1 MNRIFFIL
9 LKKCLLS
16 NLKYFW
22 NSTSYLESLQQR
34 LLGPDRGVNICFR
47 GAEHL
52 LAVVER
58 LPEVLHVEVLLL
70 ERVPHVL
77 VLALQNIGGCL
88 HGLQLQ
94 PQVLDNVPLVVKL
107 PRKIA

>member
-1 MNRIFFIL
+1 MEL
-9 LKKCLLS
+9 
-16 NLKYFW
+16 
-22 NSTSYLESLQQR
+22 YLECLQQR
-34 LLGPDRGVNICFR
+34 LLGPDRGVNIRLR

-58 LPEVLHVEVLLL
+58 LPQVLHVEVLLL

-94 PQVLDNVPLVVKL
+94 PKVLDNVPLVVKL
-107 PRKIA
+107 PGKIA

>member
-1 MNRIFFIL
+1 MLACTPKISMEL
-9 LKKCLLS
+9 
-16 NLKYFW
+16 
-22 NSTSYLESLQQR
+22 YLECLQQR
-34 LLGPDRGVNICFR
+34 LLGPDRCVYIRLR

-58 LPEVLHVEVLLL
+58 FPQVFHVEVLLL
-70 ERVPHVL
+70 ECVPHVL

-107 PRKIA
+107 SRMIA